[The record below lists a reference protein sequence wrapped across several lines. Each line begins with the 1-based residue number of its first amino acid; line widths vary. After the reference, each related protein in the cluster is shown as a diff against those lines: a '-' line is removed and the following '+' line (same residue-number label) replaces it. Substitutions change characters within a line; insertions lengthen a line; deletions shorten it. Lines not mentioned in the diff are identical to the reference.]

1 MQKIR
6 LEFNSVSG
14 PETRRE
20 LLLGFSETT
29 TDGFDYGYDA
39 ECDES
44 NNNDFNLSLEGK
56 NMNMQAYS
64 PITDDKVI
72 PLNFK
77 SSGANSFE
85 IRMTE
90 TENLDENQ
98 EVYLRDHLT
107 GDYFE
112 LTTKEVYSFS
122 SEQGKFNNRFEIVFQ
137 NEATTLSTEEATVTE
152 NYIYYQNKTNTL
164 FAKKLNGGVKKLALI
179 NMRGQTVLEVENVP
193 AESLE
198 NGFKFNNISTGA
210 YVVCLRTEMNEVIT
224 KKIIFN

>member
-6 LEFNSVSG
+6 LEFNSIVG
-14 PETRRE
+14 PKTRRE

-44 NNNDFNLSLEGK
+44 NNNDFNLGLEGK

-64 PITDDKVI
+64 PITEDKAI

-77 SSGANSFE
+77 SSGDNTFE
-85 IRMTE
+85 IKITE
-90 TENLDENQ
+90 TENLEEEQ
-98 EVYLRDHLT
+98 EVYLRDNLAGT
-107 GDYFE
+107 YFDLRSDSAYE
-112 LTTKEVYSFS
+112 FQ
-122 SEQGKFNNRFEIVFQ
+122 SEAGKFNTRFEIVFQ
-137 NEATTLSTEEATVTE
+137 NEAKTLSAEEATFTE

-164 FAKKLNGGVKKLALI
+164 FAKKLNSQIKKLALI

-193 AESLE
+193 TESLE

-210 YVVCLRTEMNEVIT
+210 YIVCLRTEMNEVLT
-224 KKIIFN
+224 KKIVFN